1 VNILEQVATFFGIGF
16 ISARQAVQRRAIAG
30 GCLLVQLVLAGIGFY
45 V

>member
-1 VNILEQVATFFGIGF
+1 MDILQQVTTFFGIGL
-16 ISARQAVQRRAIAG
+16 IRARQAVQRRAIAG